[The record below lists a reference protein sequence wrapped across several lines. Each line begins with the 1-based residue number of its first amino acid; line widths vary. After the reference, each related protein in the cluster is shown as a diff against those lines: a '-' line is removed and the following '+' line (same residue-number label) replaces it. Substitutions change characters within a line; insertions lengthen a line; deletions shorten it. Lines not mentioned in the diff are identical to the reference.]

1 MTTPKRVEKIFQ
13 SLKRGNVKLTE
24 GKVKHSVYTL
34 DIQNVKNID
43 PRVSSEIR
51 STNGWV
57 ISVYYKNKL
66 MAFMAFT
73 SDFVEV
79 QFDYF
84 YPFSNLVGNN
94 VTFADSSR

>member
-1 MTTPKRVEKIFQ
+1 MTTPVRVERIYQ
-13 SLKRGNVKLTE
+13 SIKKGKLKLTE

-43 PRVSSEIR
+43 PRVSSEIH
-51 STNGWV
+51 STDNWV
-57 ISVYYKNKL
+57 ISVYYKDKL
-66 MAFMAFT
+66 MAFMALTADFT
-73 SDFVEV
+73 VV

-84 YPFSNLVGNN
+84 YPFANLVGNN

>member
-1 MTTPKRVEKIFQ
+1 MTTPKRVENIFRAI
-13 SLKRGNVKLTE
+13 KRGNIKLE
-24 GKVKHSVYTL
+24 EKKIKYSVYTL

-57 ISVYYKNKL
+57 ISVYYRNKL
-66 MAFMAFT
+66 MAFMALT
-73 SDFVEV
+73 TDFVEV

-84 YPFSNLVGNN
+84 YPFANLVGNN